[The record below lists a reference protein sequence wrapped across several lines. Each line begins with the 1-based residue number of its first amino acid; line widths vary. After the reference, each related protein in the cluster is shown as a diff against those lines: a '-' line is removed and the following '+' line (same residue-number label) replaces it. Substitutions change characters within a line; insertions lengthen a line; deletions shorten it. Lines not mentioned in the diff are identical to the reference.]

1 MTKQPIKISMV
12 SLGCDKNRVDGERM
26 LGSFLSDS
34 RFKIVQDETRADAVI
49 VNTCAF
55 IDRAKEESIA
65 AILDC
70 CEKNKEGKSRCVIVC
85 GCLAQ
90 RYKDEILKEL
100 PEVSA
105 VLGLGDTEKIADVIV
120 EAVNGKQISRFSSIL
135 TSDDNRPRF
144 LTTPKHLAYIKI
156 AEGCDNHCTYCA
168 IPSIRGQYRSRRI
181 DDICDEAKWL
191 LECGVKELVVV
202 AQDTTYYGTDLYG
215 SSKLPELLEKL
226 SKYPFAWIR
235 VLYCYPERITDSLLS
250 VIASSKNILPYL
262 DIPIQHCNDEILKR
276 MNRKTTKKEI
286 SDCIGKIRN
295 KIPNITLRTTLITGF
310 PGETEEQ
317 FEELVDFVKEM
328 RFDRLGC
335 FPYSQEEGTPAAKMP
350 GQLPQE
356 VKERR
361 AELIMLEQQR
371 ILDQLSEEKKG
382 KLTEVLVEE
391 EGENG
396 VYFGRTKQDAPEI
409 DESVAFVSAFSHKPG
424 DIVPVRLSGSENGT
438 LFGCFEKAL

>member
-1 MTKQPIKISMV
+1 MTEQPIKISMV

-70 CEKNKEGKSRCVIVC
+70 CEKNTEGKNRCVIVC

-105 VLGLGDTEKIADVIV
+105 VLGLGDTEKIAEVIL
-120 EAVNGKQISRFSSIL
+120 EAINGKQISKFNGIL

-144 LTTPKHLAYIKI
+144 LTTPKHFAYIKI

-168 IPSIRGQYRSRRI
+168 IPSIRGQYRSRQI
-181 DDICDEAKWL
+181 ADICEEAKWL

-215 SSKLPELLEKL
+215 SSKLPELLRKL

-250 VIASSKNILPYL
+250 LIAGSKNILPYL

-286 SDCIGKIRN
+286 SNCIKKIRN

-409 DESVAFVSAFSHKPG
+409 DGNVAFASAFSHKPG
-424 DIVPVRLSGSENGT
+424 DIVPVRLSGYENGT
-438 LFGCFEKAL
+438 LFGCFEKDL